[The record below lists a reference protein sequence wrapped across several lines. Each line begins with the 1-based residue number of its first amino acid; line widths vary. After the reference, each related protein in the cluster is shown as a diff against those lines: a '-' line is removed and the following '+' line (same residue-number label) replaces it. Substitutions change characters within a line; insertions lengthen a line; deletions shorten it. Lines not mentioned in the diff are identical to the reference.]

1 MASAQ
6 TFNVFRIGCWLL
18 SCLVT
23 RWPSP
28 VRLAA
33 RGPLACSPPPPR
45 FPAPPRLPP
54 HARAYRGRARWRRAP
69 AQTEQ
74 RPRAQRSLLRPSV
87 ACARCCLRCYPRRP
101 PLSFPGTSP
110 ESNVAMRARCAPR
123 RVHGADSHPCPH
135 RLAHTEQ
142 RPLLRPSVARVRCR
156 SAAPAAT
163 AAAPTPSPV
172 RLVRTS
178 ESNSSVMC
186 RVAGAD
192 NARTGHCAGPG
203 VCAWRRSPSLSA
215 LLSVFIVHK
224 RPPALRAGPHYGVS
238 LNPHHT
244 AHGREPRR
252 APFPCSSPSSQTA
265 R

>member
-1 MASAQ
+1 MAARGPLRLHLRLRLRRWPRRAAAIAPRVWRRARSVEEGAPRRRQGRRLAPGPRPAPPRPTTDCPVASAR
-6 TFNVFRIGCWLL
+6 TFNAVRVGCWLL

-135 RLAHTEQ
+135 TEQ

-156 SAAPAAT
+156 LRRP
-163 AAAPTPSPV
+163 
-172 RLVRTS
+172 RCYR
-178 ESNSSVMC
+178 C
-186 RVAGAD
+186 R
-192 NARTGHCAGPG
+192 
-203 VCAWRRSPSLSA
+203 
-215 LLSVFIVHK
+215 
-224 RPPALRAGPHYGVS
+224 PH
-238 LNPHHT
+238 
-244 AHGREPRR
+244 
-252 APFPCSSPSSQTA
+252 PFPGAS
-265 R
+265 RVDF